1 MGGEKLEVGI
11 GVILEHTEQGCEGT
25 IVREGILIRIGD
37 GSSQQETGLKGVGR
51 LSEAGTLAGLTGPGT
66 KRLASPMGIQ
76 SAARRR
82 SILRPF
88 RVRWTR
94 HRQTADA
101 ERGTTGWVVLIGEFP

>member
-66 KRLASPMGIQ
+66 KRLASPMGNPI
-76 SAARRR
+76 R
-82 SILRPF
+82 SQATQHVEAFPSE
-88 RVRWTR
+88 VD
-94 HRQTADA
+94 QTPADCG
-101 ERGTTGWVVLIGEFP
+101 R